1 MPHVAFSRSVGA
13 GATDTPLQA
22 TAWQYEY
29 PGYAAVQVMQRTTA
43 VGVTQRVTAGS
54 RVVQDTSPVQSGG
67 TAGVTP
73 SELNTAP
80 LEFVIGPG
88 ERLQVSNYN
97 STGGPLTVDGI
108 ISVEPL
114 A

>member
-1 MPHVAFSRSVGA
+1 MPKLVYSRA
-13 GATDTPLQA
+13 IATLTTDNPVQA
-22 TAWQYEY
+22 LTWQYEY